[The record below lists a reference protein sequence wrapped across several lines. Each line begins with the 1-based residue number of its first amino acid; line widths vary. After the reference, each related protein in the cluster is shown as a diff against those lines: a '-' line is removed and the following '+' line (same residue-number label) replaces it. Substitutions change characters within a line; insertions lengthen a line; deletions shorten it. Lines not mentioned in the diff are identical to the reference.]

1 MMNCP
6 RCNSKMA
13 EGTATV
19 QGTFFGFLLFGLS
32 HQHLWFID
40 RKGEKRK
47 VVMSNETVR
56 AFRCK
61 DCGLVVLNDK
71 TIIEEKASEF
81 GKKLAEKS
89 LK

>member
-1 MMNCP
+1 MNCP
-6 RCNSKMA
+6 RCDNKLA

-19 QGTFFGFLLFGLS
+19 QGTFIGFLLFGLS
-32 HQHLWFID
+32 HQHLWFND
-40 RKGEKRK
+40 RGGEKRK
-47 VVMSNETVR
+47 IVASNETVT

-61 DCGLVVLNDK
+61 GCGLVVLNDK
-71 TIIEEKASEF
+71 TQIEEKAAEF